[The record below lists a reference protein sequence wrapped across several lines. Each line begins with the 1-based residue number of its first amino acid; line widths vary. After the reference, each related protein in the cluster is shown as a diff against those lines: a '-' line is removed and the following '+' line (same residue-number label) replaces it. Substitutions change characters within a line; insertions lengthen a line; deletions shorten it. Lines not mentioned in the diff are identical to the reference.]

1 MQELITKVTSYVE
14 KYMSNYDGSHDFDHI
29 KRVVGLAHHIHSQ
42 MTTSPPKS
50 NIPSPPLDLDVITLA
65 ALLHDIGDR
74 KYIEEGQDEK
84 TMVRELLLGLGAS
97 PELAARVQTICL
109 GVSYSSEIKDF
120 DHVVGLI
127 ARHPE
132 LAVVQD
138 ADRIDAIGA
147 VGIGRVHTYGG
158 AKTQRGMEQSMEVF
172 DYKLFKLEGLMKT
185 VPGKQLAKERTERL
199 RTFYQWWR
207 EEKEFGELG
216 ASVLGHEDREK
227 KEC

>member
-1 MQELITKVTSYVE
+1 MQELITKVAAYVE
-14 KYMSNYDGSHDFDHI
+14 KCMSKYDGSHDFDHI

-132 LAVVQD
+132 LAVVQKGD
-138 ADRIDAIGA
+138 QDL
-147 VGIGRVHTYGG
+147 H
-158 AKTQRGMEQSMEVF
+158 EF
-172 DYKLFKLEGLMKT
+172 
-185 VPGKQLAKERTERL
+185 VPVND
-199 RTFYQWWR
+199 
-207 EEKEFGELG
+207 EEKNGEAG
-216 ASVLGHEDREK
+216 EEPGYGDT
-227 KEC
+227 ECPHNDPLPIIRHPSP